1 MLDLSPTKLIIILV
15 VVVVLLGPKRLPEVA
30 RQLGAGWRKLRELHL
45 QLDSELRQV
54 VPDLPSSQD
63 IVRFARSPVALLNQ
77 LADTHDEPSSTE
89 KNGHAAGA
97 GTAQVGATDARAAD
111 SGAADARAADARAE
125 DSGAADAGTAEDGAA
140 PARLVAPALGRL
152 DTDDPNLN

>member
-1 MLDLSPTKLIIILV
+1 MLDLSPTKLLIIFV

-30 RQLGAGWRKLRELHL
+30 RQLGAGWRKLRQLHL

-77 LADTHDEPSSTE
+77 LADKHDEPSSTE
-89 KNGHAAGA
+89 KNGNAAGSGA
-97 GTAQVGATDARAAD
+97 AQVGATDTGAAQVGATDTGAAD
-111 SGAADARAADARAE
+111 SGAA
-125 DSGAADAGTAEDGAA
+125 GAGTAEDGAT

>member
-97 GTAQVGATDARAAD
+97 DAAQVGAAQVGAADTGAAD
-111 SGAADARAADARAE
+111 SGAA
-125 DSGAADAGTAEDGAA
+125 GAGTAEDGAA